1 MRKFVLKNLA
11 IAAWRVMLHCS
22 LRLATWSCFSL
33 LVCCALLLAALP
45 AAAQVTVSVDATLNQ
60 RPINPLIYG
69 VAFGSTTQLNDLNA
83 PANRWG
89 GNSTTPYNWQTNS
102 HNTPQHYYYETIAT
116 SPPRLH

>member
-11 IAAWRVMLHCS
+11 IAARRLMLPCS

-33 LVCCALLLAALP
+33 LACCALLLSALP

-69 VAFGSTTQLNDLNA
+69 GAFGGTTQLSALNA
-83 PANRWG
+83 PANRRVG
-89 GNSTTPYNWQTNS
+89 TSTKPYNRQTNR
-102 HNTPQHYYYETIAT
+102 HN
-116 SPPRLH
+116 